1 MSSSSTLPLYYKP
14 RGVGTAAVPPV
25 PGRRSTMTIFVVV
38 VVFII
43 SELALVTYN
52 YSYSSTVSI
61 KYSRKSENV
70 FKHRIPHTIL
80 SSGPSEKPSI
90 IDNSESPSPDNR
102 VNMKYSQK
110 APIMIHHE
118 SASQDNSVD
127 TKPHPIDKVHE
138 GNQPQRSSN
147 NQKSKLEIMN
157 SREGVTLGTKQGILT
172 KTQKRQAKVKEVC
185 YNNTLQDTLEYKG
198 TYMYMYYMYMYIYVH
213 VHMYMYIYVHVHMYM
228 YIHVHVIIILM
239 SIV

>member
-25 PGRRSTMTIFVVV
+25 PGRRSTLTIFVVV
-38 VVFII
+38 VIFII

-61 KYSRKSENV
+61 KYSRKPENV
-70 FKHRIPHTIL
+70 FKHRIPHAIL

-90 IDNSESPSPDNR
+90 MIHHESASQDNR
-102 VNMKYSQK
+102 VDMIHSEK
-110 APIMIHHE
+110 APIMIHRE

-138 GNQPQRSSN
+138 GNQSQTSSIS
-147 NQKSKLEIMN
+147 QKSKLKIMN
-157 SREGVTLGTKQGILT
+157 SKKDVTLSTKQGILT
-172 KTQKRQAKVKEVC
+172 KTQERQAKVKEVC
-185 YNNTLQDTLEYKG
+185 SNNTL
-198 TYMYMYYMYMYIYVH
+198 
-213 VHMYMYIYVHVHMYM
+213 
-228 YIHVHVIIILM
+228 
-239 SIV
+239 

>member
-25 PGRRSTMTIFVVV
+25 PGRRSTLTIFVVV

-61 KYSRKSENV
+61 KYSRKPENV
-70 FKHRIPHTIL
+70 FKHRIPHAIL
-80 SSGPSEKPSI
+80 SSGPSEKPS
-90 IDNSESPSPDNR
+90 
-102 VNMKYSQK
+102 
-110 APIMIHHE
+110 IMIHHE

-138 GNQPQRSSN
+138 GNQSQTSSIS
-147 NQKSKLEIMN
+147 QKSKLKIMN
-157 SREGVTLGTKQGILT
+157 SKKGVTLSTKQGILT
-172 KTQKRQAKVKEVC
+172 KTQERQAKVKEVC
-185 YNNTLQDTLEYKG
+185 SNNTL
-198 TYMYMYYMYMYIYVH
+198 
-213 VHMYMYIYVHVHMYM
+213 
-228 YIHVHVIIILM
+228 
-239 SIV
+239 